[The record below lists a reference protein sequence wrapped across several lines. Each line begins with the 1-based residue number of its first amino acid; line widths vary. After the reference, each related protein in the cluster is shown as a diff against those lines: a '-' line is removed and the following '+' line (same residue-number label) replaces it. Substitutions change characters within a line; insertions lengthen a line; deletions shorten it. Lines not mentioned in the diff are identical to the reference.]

1 MKNLWQKRRELF
13 KRLYIRGTK
22 NEKSTEDEVLVVN
35 SSSGQGFEKIRI
47 YGKTTY
53 TPVDFSSLL
62 MSVASKKESYTS
74 TGTTG
79 VLCCGIPDLLCQR
92 ELTYTPTLTGDIGTH
107 SVYIADGYNFL
118 FSSTHTLINGGTC
131 YPVKIKDYPY
141 IIITGIVDEAGLD
154 SVLACFTISV
164 EGDTVYE
171 IKSLENPLVE
181 LYGKNL
187 TNMEDDKYSGAG
199 KILEKS
205 SSHIKLES
213 RHTHHSA
220 NMKLAIDG
228 QRINERNVIVSCEFS
243 ISTDQ
248 VTSLAGITWF
258 TNGGISISNKMIGA
272 QSKVGVTEGKI
283 SLNRVLNADL
293 SKIDTTKSALCFA
306 FFSNANGKTTYD
318 PTTITY
324 KYPML
329 RLPGTDED
337 FEEYREPVKIQVSDI
352 TLASVGN
359 VRDYL
364 EIDKKDGR
372 VTYHKLV
379 GTLDINKSKG
389 DQAVL
394 ENEEIQDFSDT
405 EWAKSLLELN
415 VPYGCD
421 GYLWVEGSGGI
432 DCEYY
437 TIKNESKYVLTVYYE
452 DQEKNQ
458 LEAQKIYHV
467 RRGSVYKII
476 PPHLSGYVAIS
487 DTKTGVINQNT
498 EITLIYKKEEV

>member
-92 ELTYTPTLTGDIGTH
+92 ELTYIPTLTGDIGTH
-107 SVYIADGYNFL
+107 SVYVADGYNFL

-131 YPVKIKDYPY
+131 YPVTIKDYPY
-141 IIITGIVDEAGLD
+141 LIITGIVDEADLD
-154 SVLACFTISV
+154 SVLASFTISV
-164 EGDTVYE
+164 EGDTIYD

-181 LYGKNL
+181 LHGKNL
-187 TNMEDDKYSGAG
+187 VDFRLKNYSGAAPV
-199 KILEKS
+199 LEKTEDFVRLKAS
-205 SSHIKLES
+205 GSHISANFKVSMNSQRLNTRKLYASATYNQKETGPRPCLLIGWYTNKGIGLYSGIGRSARDDVLKGDISFAGTLKSTLDPNYIGKSEICMALYTNTNGVTSYQATEVTYTNVMIRLSDTDSDFEKYRDPIFVQAQDLTLES
-213 RHTHHSA
+213 
-220 NMKLAIDG
+220 
-228 QRINERNVIVSCEFS
+228 
-243 ISTDQ
+243 
-248 VTSLAGITWF
+248 
-258 TNGGISISNKMIGA
+258 GGG
-272 QSKVGVTEGKI
+272 
-283 SLNRVLNADL
+283 
-293 SKIDTTKSALCFA
+293 
-306 FFSNANGKTTYD
+306 
-318 PTTITY
+318 
-324 KYPML
+324 
-329 RLPGTDED
+329 
-337 FEEYREPVKIQVSDI
+337 
-352 TLASVGN
+352 

-364 EIDKKDGR
+364 EIDKENKR

-379 GTLDINKSKG
+379 GTLDINKSEG

-437 TIKNESKYVLTVYYE
+437 TIKNENKYTITVCYLDEEYNSIESK
-452 DQEKNQ
+452 
-458 LEAQKIYHV
+458 KIYHV
-467 RRGSVYKII
+467 RRGSVYKIT
-476 PPHLSGYVAIS
+476 PPYISGYVAVS
-487 DTKTGVINQNT
+487 EERTGVVNQNT
-498 EITLIYKKEEV
+498 EITLIYKKEEA